1 MKKIKELFK
10 NKKFLI
16 CFIVCVVLICL
27 MIIFLI
33 INRETKELK
42 EEAYTTYLINGSNTI
57 LKLEF
62 VESYYECQKGR
73 STAICGDINRN
84 VTNFEVLID
93 LDVNLKDMD
102 IQDALVAF
110 INEIIENN
118 GEIAEL
124 IITSDYDFNEEFIDE
139 IKKNIDNNI
148 NIYVNYEKEID
159 NIENVTYYTI
169 NFDTAGGSS
178 IDSIV
183 VKENDTITKPND
195 PTKEGYEFNGWYLN
209 DAEYDFATKVTEDIT
224 LIAKWEEKE
233 TASSAG
239 STTNRPNQTTN
250 KINLNNNI
258 SATIY
263 TESTGSQSC
272 FFYIYSDN
280 IQNLYPKFEY
290 ENWSNGT
297 FKVNLCPGPREDALD
312 TEIVLDDLNNSNLV
326 YNTNKEKAL
335 ESAFSKLNGTPGFIV
350 DNFNNDNHKISFE
363 YRYITF
369 NGLNVDDGTNANKE
383 ITNLLNGSYLIY
395 GPCGGFDNLENV
407 TVNETICEEF
417 NLDCGRW

>member
-1 MKKIKELFK
+1 MKKIKLLFK
-10 NKKFLI
+10 NKQFLI
-16 CFIVCVVLICL
+16 SFIVCVILIAL
-27 MIIFLI
+27 MVVFLI
-33 INRETKELK
+33 INKETKELK
-42 EEAYTTYLINGSNTI
+42 EETYTTYLINGSDKI

-62 VESYYECQKGR
+62 IESYYECHKGNN
-73 STAICGDINRN
+73 TTICGDINRN
-84 VTNFEVLID
+84 VTTFEVLID
-93 LDVNLKDMD
+93 LDANLKDMD
-102 IQDALVAF
+102 IEDALVTF
-110 INEIIENN
+110 INELIENN
-118 GEIAEL
+118 VEIDEL

-148 NIYVNYEKEID
+148 NIYVNYEKDIE

-169 NFDTAGGSS
+169 NFDTNGGSS

-183 VKENDTITKPND
+183 VKENDAIIKPND

-209 DAEYDFATKVTEDIT
+209 DTEYDFTKKVTEEIT
-224 LIAKWEEKE
+224 LMAKWEKTE
-233 TASSAG
+233 TTSSAG
-239 STTNRPNQTTN
+239 STPNTPNQITN

-280 IQNLYPKFEY
+280 IQSLYPNLEY

-297 FKVNLCPGPREDALD
+297 FKINLCPGPREDALD
-312 TEIVLDDLNNSNLV
+312 TEIVLDDFNNSNLV

-335 ESAFSKLNGTPGFIV
+335 ESAFSKLNGTPGFIL

-369 NGLNVDDGTNANKE
+369 NGLNVDDGTDANKE
-383 ITNLLNGSYLIY
+383 ISNLLNGAYLIH
-395 GPCGGFDNLENV
+395 GPCGGYDNLENV
-407 TVNETICEEF
+407 TVNEAICEEF

>member
-1 MKKIKELFK
+1 MKKLKKLFK

-16 CFIVCVVLICL
+16 CFIVCVILIAL
-27 MIIFLI
+27 MVVFLI
-33 INRETKELK
+33 INKETKELK
-42 EEAYTTYLINGSNTI
+42 EETYTTYLINGSDKI

-62 VESYYECQKGR
+62 IESYYECHKGNN
-73 STAICGDINRN
+73 TTICGDINRN
-84 VTNFEVLID
+84 VTTFEVLID
-93 LDVNLKDMD
+93 LDANLKDMD
-102 IQDALVAF
+102 IEDALVTF
-110 INEIIENN
+110 INELIENN
-118 GEIAEL
+118 VEIDEL

-148 NIYVNYEKEID
+148 NIYVNYEKNIE

-169 NFDTAGGSS
+169 NFDTNGGSS

-183 VKENDTITKPND
+183 VKENDAIIKPND

-209 DAEYDFATKVTEDIT
+209 DTEFNFATKVTEDIT
-224 LIAKWEEKE
+224 LMAKWKKTE
-233 TASSAG
+233 TTSSAG
-239 STTNRPNQTTN
+239 STPNTPNQITN

-280 IQNLYPKFEY
+280 IQSLYPNLEY

-297 FKVNLCPGPREDALD
+297 FKINLCPGPREDALD
-312 TEIVLDDLNNSNLV
+312 TEIVLDDFNNSNLV

-335 ESAFSKLNGTPGFIV
+335 ESAFSKLNGTPGFIL

-369 NGLNVDDGTNANKE
+369 NGLNVDDGTDANKE
-383 ITNLLNGSYLIY
+383 ISNLLNGAYLIH
-395 GPCGGFDNLENV
+395 GPCGGYDNLENV
-407 TVNETICEEF
+407 TVNEAICEEF